1 MNFELKTLD
10 LKAAAGFNTDAVI
23 VLLPSHFKPGR
34 DPISQLISKAR
45 ANADLDDVVGKL
57 LVIWHP
63 EGVKTPRLILVS
75 SGDGAARS
83 VRTATTAAVGALKS
97 ANPKSIAVCL
107 PDGAQQRVH
116 AVVQAVSDAS
126 YVFTTTKPSAKAS
139 LLKRVTVG
147 LPTPEKVKAVKSAFS
162 TATAVAQGV
171 ALAKEWGNRPANH
184 ATPSMLARAAQSL
197 AKKSRIK
204 CQVLGP
210 KEVEKLGMGSFAA
223 VAQGSSE
230 PLRFIVL
237 QYAGAAKTVAPTVL
251 VGKGITFDTGGISLK
266 PGPGM
271 DEMKFD
277 MCGAASVLGTFEALA
292 ALQPAI
298 NVVGLIPTCENMPS
312 GSALKPGDVVKSM
325 SGQTIEVLNTDAEG
339 RLIL

>member
-63 EGVKTPRLILVS
+63 ESVKTARLILVS
-75 SGDGAARS
+75 SGDGSARS
-83 VRTATTAAVGALKS
+83 VRTATTDAVGALKS

-147 LPTPEKVKAVKSAFS
+147 LPTPEKVKVIKSAFS

-171 ALAKEWGNRPANH
+171 ALASQRLGCRALIVMPET
-184 ATPSMLARAAQSL
+184 TP
-197 AKKSRIK
+197 RIK
-204 CQVLGP
+204 VDAVRALGAEVVLHAASDARDKTVVSITATGLVRAVKARQP
-210 KEVEKLGMGSFAA
+210 QTAAKILAGHIADTADA
-223 VAQGSSE
+223 VAKSVALAGA
-230 PLRFIVL
+230 P
-237 QYAGAAKTVAPTVL
+237 GAAKR
-251 VGKGITFDTGGISLK
+251 KRDK
-266 PGPGM
+266 
-271 DEMKFD
+271 
-277 MCGAASVLGTFEALA
+277 
-292 ALQPAI
+292 
-298 NVVGLIPTCENMPS
+298 
-312 GSALKPGDVVKSM
+312 
-325 SGQTIEVLNTDAEG
+325 
-339 RLIL
+339 